1 MWYFLAPWFYL
12 ALTITIVV
20 LLVRG
25 WIWLS
30 MRFPR
35 TMLFINKSPP
45 CSADGDGDGN
55 ARRDRPYTGQIVA
68 RDVAGWGVDGSGRS

>member
-35 TMLFINKSPP
+35 TMLFINSFI
-45 CSADGDGDGN
+45 AALLGG
-55 ARRDRPYTGQIVA
+55 RRR
-68 RDVAGWGVDGSGRS
+68 RW

>member
-1 MWYFLAPWFYL
+1 LLIAGF
-12 ALTITIVV
+12 V

-35 TMLFINKSPP
+35 TMLFINIFIF
-45 CSADGDGDGN
+45 ALLG
-55 ARRDRPYTGQIVA
+55 ARRR
-68 RDVAGWGVDGSGRS
+68 